1 MPSPFAAAAAAAAA
15 THDRLLGDLFDY
27 RPMKRGDNPNV
38 RVVVD
43 ADRPIVTGLRLPF
56 SAASARMGSGPV
68 NTPAVKPDRPGHAS
82 DRPFV
87 ALQVSLLPY
96 AARMGDHLLH
106 RDSGDL
112 YRLAEVVPSTPGF
125 VRLDLNQI
133 PGQ

>member
-27 RPMKRGDNPNV
+27 RPMKTGDDPGL
-38 RVVVD
+38 RPF
-43 ADRPIVTGLRLPF
+43 ADPDRAIVTDLRMPF
-56 SAASARMGSGPV
+56 SAATARAGSGPV
-68 NTPAVKPDRPGHAS
+68 NTPAVKPERPGHAS

-87 ALQVSLLPY
+87 ALQLSLLPY
-96 AARMGDHLLH
+96 DPRKGDRLAH

-112 YRLAEVVPSTPGF
+112 YRVAEVVPSIPGF

-133 PGQ
+133 NAG